1 MKIHIKGGR
10 IIDPSQGIDRLA
22 DIYIHEGRF
31 AESHPGE
38 GSITVDARG
47 LWVVPGLID
56 AHVHLR
62 EPGEVHKETVETGL
76 AAAAAGGFTAVLPM
90 PNTTPAN
97 DNVSLTRWLVDR
109 ARDLGGTR
117 IFPVPA
123 ITIGRKGRDL
133 VPMADLIKAGA
144 VAFSDDGSGLVD
156 DAVMERALAM
166 AARLAVPISQHS
178 EFSDLSAGGVVHDG
192 TVSRSLGLPGW
203 PVEAEERMVERDIS
217 LVKKTGGR
225 LHVSHIST
233 GGAINLVRRAKAS
246 GLPVTAEVTP
256 HHLHLTDEVLRD
268 GSTNAKVNPPL
279 RPAEHV
285 EACRAALADGTIDI
299 VATDHAPHTAKD
311 KEGGFIGAAFGM
323 IGLEIAVPLLLLLV
337 NEGILTATRM
347 IAAMSTRPAEIFG
360 LPGGTLRPG
369 APADL
374 TLIDPDLPH
383 EIDPSRFST
392 KCANTPF
399 TGWKV
404 SGRAVSIY
412 VDGNRNRLS

>member
-1 MKIHIKGGR
+1 MKTHIKGGR
-10 IIDPSQGIDRLA
+10 IIDPSRGMDEPGNL
-22 DIYIHEGRF
+22 YIHEGKFVDR
-31 AESHPGE
+31 HPGE
-38 GSITVDARG
+38 GSTIVDAEG

-62 EPGEVHKETVETGL
+62 EPGGEHKETVETGL

-90 PNTTPAN
+90 PNTIPAN
-97 DNVSLTRWLVDR
+97 DNVKLTRWLVDR

-123 ITIGRKGRDL
+123 ITMGRKGRDL
-133 VPMADLIKAGA
+133 VPMADLVEAGA
-144 VAFSDDGSGLVD
+144 VAFSDDGSGLAD
-156 DAVMERALAM
+156 DSVMERALVT
-166 AARLAVPISQHS
+166 AAGLAVPISQHS

-192 TVSRSLGLPGW
+192 AVSRFLGLPGW
-203 PVEAEERMVERDIS
+203 PAEAEERMVERDIA
-217 LVKKTGGR
+217 LAKKTGGR

-233 GGAINLVRRAKAS
+233 IGAIDLVRRARAS

-256 HHLHLTDEVLRD
+256 HHLHLTDELLRD

-279 RPAEHV
+279 RPARHV

-323 IGLEIAVPLLLLLV
+323 IGLEIAVPMLLLLV
-337 NEGILTATRM
+337 QEGALTAERM
-347 IAAMSTRPAEIFG
+347 IAAMSTKPAEIFG

-383 EIDPSRFST
+383 EIDPSRFFT

-399 TGWKV
+399 AGWKV

-412 VDGNRNRLS
+412 VGGHRH

>member
-10 IIDPSQGIDRLA
+10 IIDPSQGIDGPG
-22 DIYIHEGRF
+22 DIYIHQGKFVDR
-31 AESHPGE
+31 HPGE
-38 GSITVDARG
+38 GSTIVDADG
-47 LWVVPGLID
+47 LWIVPGLID

-62 EPGEVHKETVETGL
+62 EPGGEHKETVETGL

-90 PNTTPAN
+90 PNTIPAN
-97 DNVSLTRWLVDR
+97 DNASLTRWLVDR

-166 AARLAVPISQHS
+166 VARLAVPISQHS

-192 TVSRSLGLPGW
+192 AVSRFLGLPGW
-203 PVEAEERMVERDIS
+203 PAKAEERMVERDIA

-233 GGAINLVRRAKAS
+233 IGAIDLVRRAKAS

-256 HHLHLTDEVLRD
+256 HHLHLTDELLRD

-279 RPAEHV
+279 RPTNHV

-311 KEGGFIGAAFGM
+311 KEGGLIGAAFGM
-323 IGLEIAVPLLLLLV
+323 IGLEIAVPMLLLLV
-337 NEGILTATRM
+337 NEGILTAARM
-347 IAAMSTRPAEIFG
+347 IAAMSTKPAEIFG

-399 TGWKV
+399 AGWKV

-412 VDGNRNRLS
+412 VDGNRH

>member
-1 MKIHIKGGR
+1 MKIHIRGGR
-10 IIDPSQGIDRLA
+10 IIDPSQGIDGPGDL
-22 DIYIHEGRF
+22 YIHEGKFVDR
-31 AESHPGE
+31 HPGE
-38 GSITVDARG
+38 GTTTVDADG

-62 EPGEVHKETVETGL
+62 EPGGEHKETVETGL

-90 PNTTPAN
+90 PNTIPVN
-97 DNVSLTRWLVDR
+97 DNTSLTRWLVDR

-123 ITIGRKGRDL
+123 ITMGRKGIDL
-133 VPMADLIKAGA
+133 VPMADLIEAGA
-144 VAFSDDGSGLVD
+144 VAFSDDGSGLA
-156 DAVMERALAM
+156 DAVVMERALAT

-203 PVEAEERMVERDIS
+203 PAQAEERMVERDIA
-217 LVKKTGGR
+217 LAKKTGGR

-233 GGAINLVRRAKAS
+233 IGAIDLVRRAKDS

-256 HHLHLTDEVLRD
+256 HHLHLTDELLRD
-268 GSTNAKVNPPL
+268 GSTSAKVNPPL

-299 VATDHAPHTAKD
+299 VATDHAPHTVKD

-323 IGLEIAVPLLLLLV
+323 IGLEIAVPMLLLLV
-337 NEGILTATRM
+337 DKGMLTAARM

-383 EIDPSRFST
+383 EIDPSRFFSR
-392 KCANTPF
+392 CANTPF

-404 SGRAVSIY
+404 SGRAVTIY
-412 VDGNRNRLS
+412 VDGHRH

>member
-10 IIDPSQGIDRLA
+10 IIDPSRGMDEPGDL
-22 DIYIHEGRF
+22 YIHEGKFVDR
-31 AESHPGE
+31 HPGE
-38 GSITVDARG
+38 GSTTVDADG

-62 EPGEVHKETVETGL
+62 EPGQEHKETVKTGL

-90 PNTTPAN
+90 PNTIPAN
-97 DNVSLTRWLVDR
+97 DNVNLTRWLVDR
-109 ARDLGGTR
+109 ARDLGGTK

-123 ITIGRKGRDL
+123 ITMGRKGTDL
-133 VPMADLIKAGA
+133 VPMADLIEAGA
-144 VAFSDDGSGLVD
+144 VAFSDDGSGLAD
-156 DAVMERALAM
+156 DAVMERALAT
-166 AARLAVPISQHS
+166 AASLAVPISQHS
-178 EFSDLSAGGVVHDG
+178 EFPDLSAGGVVHDG
-192 TVSRSLGLPGW
+192 KVSRFLGLPGW
-203 PVEAEERMVERDIS
+203 PVEAEERMVERDIE

-233 GGAINLVRRAKAS
+233 IGAIDLVRRARAS

-256 HHLHLTDEVLRD
+256 HHLHLTDELLRD

-279 RPAEHV
+279 RPARHV

-323 IGLEIAVPLLLLLV
+323 IGLEIAVPMLLLLV
-337 NEGILTATRM
+337 QEGALTAERM
-347 IAAMSTRPAEIFG
+347 IAAMSTKPAEIFG

-383 EIDPSRFST
+383 EIDPSRFFT

-399 TGWKV
+399 AGWKV

-412 VDGNRNRLS
+412 VGGHRH